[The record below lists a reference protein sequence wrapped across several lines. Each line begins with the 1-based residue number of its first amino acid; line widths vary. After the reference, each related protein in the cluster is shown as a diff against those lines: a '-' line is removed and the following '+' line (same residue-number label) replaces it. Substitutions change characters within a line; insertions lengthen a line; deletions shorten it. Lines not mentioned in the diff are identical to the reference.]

1 MKSLIKFLAVA
12 LIALSAYAEPVKIIT
27 NLPVGSGPDNI
38 TRKLAEELT
47 NMWHVPV
54 IVDNRPGA
62 AGVVAIDYYLNQ
74 PADGNTILML
84 DAGAWGTTPIIY
96 NKEDKFAQ
104 LQIVTPLYSSDWV
117 VVTNNKIKTL
127 DELRQA
133 VKARP
138 YFGSWG
144 IGSAG
149 HLCGIEVSAKL
160 GISTTHIPYKEY
172 GQWFVD
178 IINGDLPFSCASI
191 GSSEQYYKAG
201 KINWL
206 SITSTKP
213 EVDLPT
219 VPTATKF
226 FGSTF
231 QLDSAYAVFFI
242 NKQID
247 AQHVAQMRKDIKQA
261 LQNPNLK
268 EAIKFVH
275 GKTWNGT
282 AEEFEQFV
290 VKDIAYN
297 RRVIDKLDIKINQ

>member
-12 LIALSAYAEPVKIIT
+12 LLALSAYAEPVKIIT

-62 AGVVAIDYYLNQ
+62 AGVVALEYYLNQ
-74 PADGNTILML
+74 PVDANTILML
-84 DAGAWGTTPIIY
+84 DGGAWGTTPIIY

-104 LQIVTPLYSSDWV
+104 LQIVTPLYSSDWILV
-117 VVTNNKIKTL
+117 ANNKIKTP
-127 DELRQA
+127 DDLRQA

-144 IGSAG
+144 VGSSG

-160 GISTTHIPYKEY
+160 GIPTTHIPYKEY

-178 IINGDLPFSCASI
+178 IINGDLPFSCASA

-206 SITSTKP
+206 GITSTKP
-213 EVDLPT
+213 DPDLPM
-219 VPTATKF
+219 VPTVTEF

-247 AQHVAQMRKDIKQA
+247 AQHVAQLRKDIKQA
-261 LQNPNLK
+261 LQTPMLK
-268 EAIKFVH
+268 DAIKFVH

-282 AEEFEQFV
+282 PEEFKQFV
-290 VKDIAYN
+290 AKDIAYN